1 MEQIVRGH
9 VDRSLPPHLSVIDGG
24 DTSKAV
30 RLDTLDRTLEQCL
43 LETQR
48 QVHRLEE
55 IVHRLSTAAARTT
68 SPPIGVLSL
77 IQESNRRLQ
86 QEVDEFSLDSHAVLK
101 IVRTPGTPI
110 AHAAARPSQ

>member
-1 MEQIVRGH
+1 MDQIVRGYA
-9 VDRSLPPHLSVIDGG
+9 DRGLTPRLSVIDGG
-24 DTSKAV
+24 DASKGV
-30 RLDTLDRTLEQCL
+30 RLDTLDRTLERCL

-68 SPPIGVLSL
+68 SPPAGVLSL

-110 AHAAARPSQ
+110 AHATAQLSK